1 MLKTGRINIPI
12 ACIKCKKYGH
22 HVTECGKKEKA
33 KDKKEKTKI
42 KQDGVDI
49 RPVTIQD
56 LMTEAKMVKQEI
68 KEDTSLDIDEQNIT
82 KIINLKEFSKPVIDP
97 ILLENDHNRQNFLS
111 LIHRVI
117 FQK

>member
-22 HVTECGKKEKA
+22 HVMECGKKEKA

>member
-1 MLKTGRINIPI
+1 MDTMLRNVEKE
-12 ACIKCKKYGH
+12 KKA
-22 HVTECGKKEKA
+22 KKEK
-33 KDKKEKTKI
+33 DKKKKTKM
-42 KQDGVDI
+42 KQDEVNI
-49 RPVTIQD
+49 KPVTLQD
-56 LMTEAKMVKQEI
+56 LMIEAKMVKQEI